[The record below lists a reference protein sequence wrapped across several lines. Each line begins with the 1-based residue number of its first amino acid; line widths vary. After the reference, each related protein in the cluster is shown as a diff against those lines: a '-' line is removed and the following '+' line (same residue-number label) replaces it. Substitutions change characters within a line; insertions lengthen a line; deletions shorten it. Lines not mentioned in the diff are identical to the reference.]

1 MCRVVREAARGEA
14 GGGRSELVKVNRK
27 LIEQEL
33 EKLRGQRGIGNVEQ
47 QTALL
52 AMSLQ
57 VQLEILDALD
67 DILQAVSGVPVDRES
82 TK

>member
-1 MCRVVREAARGEA
+1 M
-14 GGGRSELVKVNRK
+14 KVNRK